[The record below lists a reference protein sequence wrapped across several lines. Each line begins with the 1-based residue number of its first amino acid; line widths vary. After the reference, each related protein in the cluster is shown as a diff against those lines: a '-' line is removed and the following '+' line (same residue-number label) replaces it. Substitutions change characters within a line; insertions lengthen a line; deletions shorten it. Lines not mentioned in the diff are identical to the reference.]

1 MLLIY
6 YMIAINLIAFIF
18 YGIDKRKAIKG
29 SRRIPEKTLI
39 LLVVIGG
46 AFGGF
51 LGMKLFHHKT
61 QKKKFY
67 ITVPVFMVLY
77 LAVIIF
83 CVWQKCFV

>member
-67 ITVPVFMVLY
+67 ITVPIFVVLY
-77 LAVIIF
+77 LAVMIL
-83 CVWQKCFV
+83 CVWRVLN

>member
-6 YMIAINLIAFIF
+6 YMIAINLIAFAF

-29 SRRIPEKTLI
+29 NRRIPEKTLI

-67 ITVPVFMVLY
+67 ITVPIFVVLY
-77 LAVIIF
+77 LAVMIL
-83 CVWQKCFV
+83 CVWRVLN

>member
-67 ITVPVFMVLY
+67 ITVPIFVVLY
-77 LAVIIF
+77 LAVMIL
-83 CVWQKCFV
+83 CLWRVMN

>member
-67 ITVPVFMVLY
+67 ITVPIFVVLY
-77 LAVIIF
+77 LTVMIL
-83 CVWQKCFV
+83 CLWRVMN

>member
-1 MLLIY
+1 MLVIY

-67 ITVPVFMVLY
+67 ITVPIFVVLY
-77 LAVIIF
+77 LAVMIL
-83 CVWQKCFV
+83 CVWRVLN